1 MHLRHRLVL
10 PLSAAALAGSLACSM
25 PAPAQPA
32 GDTPGAAASR
42 EPAVKR
48 LVFAVPGAGSGAETN
63 RVDQIGSPDSWLIRP
78 MYEHLVHT
86 DPANGKYVPGLAT
99 EWKLGADAKSIGFRL
114 RQGVQFQRDQ
124 GEYTAEDAVHSM
136 ETQLNSESTSTNKT
150 YFSGAKALGKYE
162 VEYSLPQPLATW
174 LYSVSQENTVF
185 QQSKAY
191 VEKNGMP
198 KSVADPAVPG
208 TSPYQWKEWVQGS
221 RMVFERVPFK
231 HWSATPDFPELEF
244 RVQKEASTR
253 LAALLTGEVHMAQL
267 AEDLQGQATKG
278 GMAVI
283 KGTQPAQRAWLRF
296 HGLYVDARNP
306 GQWVYPGSPLMD
318 VKVRKALNKAINRE
332 ELNKAFFGGKGET
345 MVNGP
350 YHANREG
357 WSVDWERQFKD
368 AYGFDTRAAQA
379 LLTEAGY
386 TSGRP
391 FEANLILSTSSTVS
405 SAEDMQEAIAGFWRQ
420 GGVKVNLLS
429 IDPAQRIASD
439 RDLKFDNHISLA
451 TSNSDIFVGVQVY
464 NSSIP
469 PRFGAESH
477 ATDALFQRVRSEVD
491 LEKRQPLW
499 RELGD
504 LLYNGYMNIPL
515 FWLPTE
521 VVVNPKVVAGFT
533 FPGNITG
540 TWTHLDGI
548 KAAR

>member
-1 MHLRHRLVL
+1 MQRFT
-10 PLSAAALAGSLACSM
+10 PLALSLIALIATLACTS
-25 PAPAQPA
+25 PAPAPT
-32 GDTPGAAASR
+32 GTPPTPGGG
-42 EPAVKR
+42 EPTVKR

-63 RVDQIGSPDSWLIRP
+63 RGDQIGSPDSWLIRP

-86 DPANGKYVPGLAT
+86 DPATGKYIAGLAT
-99 EWKLGADAKSIGFRL
+99 EWKLAADGKAIGFKL
-114 RQGVQFQRDQ
+114 RQGAQFHRDM
-124 GEYTAEDAVHSM
+124 GEYTAEDAVHSLDV
-136 ETQLNSESTSTNKT
+136 QLASESTSTNKT

-162 VEYSLPQPLATW
+162 VEYTLPQPLAIW
-174 LYSVSQENTVF
+174 LYTVSQENTVF

-191 VEKNGMP
+191 VEKNGLP

-208 TSPYQWKEWVQGS
+208 TSPFQWKEWVQGS
-221 RMVFERVPFK
+221 RMVFERAPFQ
-231 HWSATPDFPELEF
+231 HWSVTPDFPELEF

-267 AEDLQGQATKG
+267 AEDLQGQAIKG
-278 GMAVI
+278 GMAII

-296 HGLYVDARNP
+296 HGLYVDNRNP
-306 GQWVYPGSPLMD
+306 GQWLYPGSPLMD

-332 ELNKAFFGGKGET
+332 ELNKAFFGGKGEA
-345 MVNGP
+345 MINGP
-350 YHANREG
+350 FHANREG
-357 WSVDWERQFKD
+357 WNAGWEREYKD

-386 TSGRP
+386 SSARP
-391 FEANLILSTSSTVS
+391 FEANVVLSTSSTVS
-405 SAEDMQEAIAGFWRQ
+405 SAEDMQEAIAGFWCQ
-420 GGVKVNLLS
+420 AGVKVNILS
-429 IDPAQRIASD
+429 MDPAQRIATD

-451 TSNSDIFVGVQVY
+451 TSNSDVFVGVQVY

-477 ATDALFQRVRSEVD
+477 ATDALFQRVRSEVEQ
-491 LEKRQPLW
+491 EKRQPLW

-521 VVVNPKVVAGFT
+521 VVVNPKVVAGFS

-540 TWTHLDGI
+540 TWTHLDRI